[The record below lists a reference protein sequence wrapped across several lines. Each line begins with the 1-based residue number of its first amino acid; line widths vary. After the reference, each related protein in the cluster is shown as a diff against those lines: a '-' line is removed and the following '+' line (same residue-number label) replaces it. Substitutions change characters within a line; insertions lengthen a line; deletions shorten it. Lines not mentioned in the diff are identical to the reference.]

1 MRFELTFTDKKL
13 SWWNKCKQLSTRILL
28 ISNCCKIVLK
38 GGKKMDIGT
47 AILIGLI
54 VGACIAGG
62 IIYSGLEKL
71 AKAIEK
77 QK

>member
-1 MRFELTFTDKKL
+1 
-13 SWWNKCKQLSTRILL
+13 
-28 ISNCCKIVLK
+28 
-38 GGKKMDIGT
+38 MDTGI

-54 VGACIAGG
+54 VGACVGGG
-62 IIYSGLEKL
+62 IIYAALEKI

>member
-1 MRFELTFTDKKL
+1 M
-13 SWWNKCKQLSTRILL
+13 ILL
-28 ISNCCKIVLK
+28 INNCFAIVLK
-38 GGKKMDIGT
+38 GGEEMDTGT

-54 VGACIAGG
+54 VGACIGGG
-62 IIYSGLEKL
+62 IIYSAIEKL

>member
-1 MRFELTFTDKKL
+1 
-13 SWWNKCKQLSTRILL
+13 
-28 ISNCCKIVLK
+28 
-38 GGKKMDIGT
+38 MDIGT